1 MAQDY
6 HDLIVWQKA
15 IDLTVSIY
23 TLTQSFPRNELY
35 GLTSQMRRASV
46 SVASNIAEGRGRL
59 NAAEFRQFLGLAQGS
74 IFELRTQLLVARK
87 LGFACGESFRAA
99 DALSGEVSKMLRTFI
114 QRLNVQSK
122 HAPRVWSEAE
132 RQKLIANS

>member
-15 IDLTVSIY
+15 IDLTVCIY
-23 TLTQSFPRNELY
+23 KLTQSFPKSELY

-59 NAAEFRQFLGLAQGS
+59 NPAEFRQCLGVAKGS
-74 IFELRTQLLVARK
+74 VVDLRTQLLVSSK
-87 LGFACGESFRAA
+87 LGLAFGDSL
-99 DALSGEVSKMLRTFI
+99 D
-114 QRLNVQSK
+114 
-122 HAPRVWSEAE
+122 EAE
-132 RQKLIANS
+132 NLSSEV